1 MKKIIVCVLSLFVC
15 AGLFAQTPRVAV
27 ADFDIDPGISRQE
40 ADVVYELFTAQ
51 LASTKKVTVADRVNL
66 DKILAEMKF
75 QTSDWSNKDKTAS
88 MGKVINA
95 TALIR
100 GRLMK
105 MGNWIYWTATM
116 LDLNTARVMY
126 AAYVRISDLGKAWDA
141 LPGFCD
147 QLVGDI
153 GKQELNP
160 EFLTNVAVATFDVQG
175 GITTQE
181 SAVITELFIA
191 ALVRTKR
198 ANVIDRTNF
207 DKIIEEMKFQSSDW
221 SDKNKTAAIGKVLN
235 AQSVVRGQLMKLG
248 SAIYWVTTVLDVNTA
263 EILSSSRQQ
272 LNNLEEIW
280 VRQNNNK
287 QNEYLL
293 SNTSNEIAAR
303 LPLPP
308 PPNLFVGR
316 WKSSRKVE
324 GGYTLN
330 CILNIKADGTITV
343 EDYDILPVISNWG
356 SNIFDGYHPISS
368 YYDAPKR
375 NGRGTG
381 KYSNLQRI
389 NRNEIRID
397 YTLSL
402 NGIPSVTKGDFPGV
416 NGTAH
421 FGAYGNYFTLDMT
434 DPSKFRNRTGGY
446 NISTLQ
452 ACHITNQFR
461 GKFESSNYS
470 EQWNNSSVY
479 YDDFTKMP

>member
-27 ADFDIDPGISRQE
+27 ADFDVDPGISRQE

-75 QTSDWSNKDKTAS
+75 QASDWSNKDKTAS
-88 MGKVINA
+88 MGRVINA

-126 AAYVRISDLGKAWDA
+126 AAYVRISDLGKAWDV
-141 LPGFCD
+141 LSDFCN
-147 QLVGDI
+147 QLVGKV
-153 GKQELNP
+153 GAQTVSP
-160 EFLTNVAVATFDVQG
+160 EFMTNVAVATFDVQG

-181 SAVITELFIA
+181 SAVITELFLA
-191 ALVRTKR
+191 SLVQTGKV
-198 ANVIDRTNF
+198 NVIDRSNF

-248 SAIYWVTTVLDVNTA
+248 SAIYWVITVLDVNTA

-287 QNEYLL
+287 QNEYIL
-293 SNTSNEIAAR
+293 SNTSKEIVTR

-316 WKSSRKVE
+316 WKSSTQAD
-324 GGYTLN
+324 GNTYN
-330 CILNIKADGTITV
+330 CILNIKSDGTIAV
-343 EDYDILPVISNWG
+343 ERYDIIQFTQNWG
-356 SNIFDGYHPISS
+356 YNIFFEDVLKSVS
-368 YYDAPKR
+368 YGSPVR
-375 NGRGTG
+375 NGSGTG
-381 KYSNLQRI
+381 KYVNLRRVDNKI
-389 NRNEIRID
+389 SID
-397 YTLSL
+397 
-402 NGIPSVTKGDFPGV
+402 
-416 NGTAH
+416 
-421 FGAYGNYFTLDMT
+421 FTLDLKGIPPITKDVYPGVKNHSFSLDLLEPAKMYSYGT
-434 DPSKFRNRTGGY
+434 DLWAVKKTV
-446 NISTLQ
+446 Q
-452 ACHITNQFR
+452 TN
-461 GKFESSNYS
+461 GKFDYS
-470 EQWNNSSVY
+470 EYIYFAGGSGRY
-479 YDDFTKMP
+479 YDFTKMP